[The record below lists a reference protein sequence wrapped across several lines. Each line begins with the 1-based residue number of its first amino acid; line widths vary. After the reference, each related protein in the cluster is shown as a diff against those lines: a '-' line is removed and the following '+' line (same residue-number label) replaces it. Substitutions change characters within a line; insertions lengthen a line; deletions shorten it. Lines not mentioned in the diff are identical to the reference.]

1 MTLLLGYLNMKVYF
15 SKEYLIFHCKEGEF
29 FKADQIFI
37 YDILWLIKILVY
49 LMWEF
54 DVFAKWK
61 QHTHGKK

>member
-1 MTLLLGYLNMKVYF
+1 MKVDF

-54 DVFAKWK
+54 DVFAK
-61 QHTHGKK
+61 

>member
-37 YDILWLIKILVY
+37 YDILWLINILLY

>member
-37 YDILWLIKILVY
+37 YDILWLIKFWFI
-49 LMWEF
+49 
-54 DVFAKWK
+54 
-61 QHTHGKK
+61 

>member
-37 YDILWLIKILVY
+37 YDILWLIKILLY